1 MSSVIFSYLSTV
13 LCSSTTDFVC
23 VGRNLWPPKLIKI
36 MICNNWEINFH
47 FVSVCLTSSS

>member
-23 VGRNLWPPKLIKI
+23 VGRNLWSPKTDQNYDVQQLG
-36 MICNNWEINFH
+36 N
-47 FVSVCLTSSS
+47 